1 MPEKLQLLRDLQD
14 IDLKKLE
21 VDQQR
26 QKGQNEKEKLH
37 GEIARLQEMVDSLA
51 NDISDLEAEKKEL
64 KMALTQE
71 QQNIE
76 RSESRLPQIKTQK
89 EYVAV
94 LKEIDTAKKLSK
106 ELDTQ
111 IAAKDETLAGLSNDK
126 AEKDAELE
134 NLSSQATARC
144 AEIDEQLTILEAQL
158 AEMKSQRETLMKEL
172 PTSLRKRYDLLLARR
187 GGLAVV
193 EARSGACLGCN
204 MHLPPQ
210 LFNSLLVAEDIQ
222 ACPHCNRLLFV
233 EDKA

>member
-172 PTSLRKRYDLLLARR
+172 PTSLRKRYDLLLSRR